1 MNSLR
6 KREADALSPFH
17 APGGNAVL
25 EIAWDAPKVI
35 AAAAAAATR
44 CRAVSAIFSDPRKF
58 YAADLY
64 TFLFASLMVLVF
76 GAGFLAVDTPVAKRL
91 KAVE

>member
-35 AAAAAAATR
+35 AAASATR